1 MSTTRKRDFEEFQ
14 IDFNLIDEED
24 DVLSSGSDEPPL
36 DMMLIAQQLAA
47 AKEKRREEK
56 EVKLLKAAEKQLDQ
70 EDNGEK
76 RVCHSSCQYYLEED
90 LNPCSEKLY
99 EKFLID
105 YATCEDKIRSLWVQ
119 LFEEHEKLHVIERA
133 LHEKHEKAATR
144 HEGQEI
150 EALSKIHTAHEE
162 KKRIIDQLLAS

>member
-70 EDNGEK
+70 ELARPVEAVRTMVKN
-76 RVCHSSCQYYLEED
+76 V
-90 LNPCSEKLY
+90 EKLY